1 MRMSVGRMVRRM
13 TENENKSLEG
23 AVEFLKDIVE
33 SLKELLE
40 YKKLGTLE
48 EVEEAV
54 GKQAAEK
61 PRKVL
66 GIHGNVEYECGY
78 CGESEAINEMFSYCP
93 WCGKKIDWSD
103 ENE

>member
-1 MRMSVGRMVRRM
+1 MV
-13 TENENKSLEG
+13 ENENKSLEG
-23 AVEFLKDIVE
+23 TVEFLKDIVE
-33 SLKELLE
+33 SLEELLE

-54 GKQAAEK
+54 GKQTAEK

-66 GIHGNVEYECGY
+66 GLHYGNVEYECVN

>member
-1 MRMSVGRMVRRM
+1 MVVRM
-13 TENENKSLEG
+13 TIEE
-23 AVEFLKDIVE
+23 DIALIE
-33 SLKELLE
+33 ELLE

-54 GKQAAEK
+54 GKQTAEK
-61 PRKVL
+61 PMKVL
-66 GIHGNVEYECGY
+66 GINGNVEYECGY

-93 WCGKKIDWSD
+93 WCGKKVDWSE

>member
-1 MRMSVGRMVRRM
+1 MDG
-13 TENENKSLEG
+13 NENKSLEG

-48 EVEEAV
+48 EVEDAME
-54 GKQAAEK
+54 KQTAEK

-66 GIHGNVEYECGY
+66 GLHYGNVEYECGN

>member
-1 MRMSVGRMVRRM
+1 M
-13 TENENKSLEG
+13 TENENKLLEG
-23 AVEFLKDIVE
+23 AVEFLEDIVE

-48 EVEEAV
+48 EVEDAME
-54 GKQAAEK
+54 KQTAEK

-66 GIHGNVEYECGY
+66 GINGNIEYECKY
-78 CGESEAINEMFSYCP
+78 CGESEFINEIFSYCP
-93 WCGKKIDWSD
+93 WCGQKIDWSD